1 MNERPGRKALF
12 TGALPGAPASDPSK
26 EIAAHVRQLN
36 DEIADALSSAVAGKP
51 AGSLESSKF
60 GVEYSSLID
69 AVNGTLDYIRQVLVL
84 PVTSPAP
91 AVITSGQVRD
101 YEQTIADLRHQLEQA
116 TSAAEATDAETAG
129 ISSDQAR
136 VYENT
141 IADLSHRLEQA
152 TAAARATH
160 MAAVSAEQVQ
170 QYRKTIADLEH
181 RFELMVEKNP
191 VPMLL
196 TTPAFQIT
204 EANDAYAAMSGIK
217 SGDLTNTSLT
227 KFHVISQKGEGAK
240 VALHEKR
247 RSFGEVTVELPSGIH
262 VLEQFCIPVIGGDG
276 TITSLMFVYN
286 DITAQKKKNE
296 EIEQLRYR
304 SETIVKENPIPM
316 LMTNAG
322 FVIIEAN
329 PAFAAMSGITLD
341 RVIGM
346 SVREIKILE
355 QKGEGA
361 KVAIRDRKRAFG
373 EVTVELPS
381 GKHIL
386 EQYVVP
392 ILDASKEIASLLFV
406 YNDVSEQRREHLE
419 LVKKMDEAATLKQRS
434 DIIVRQNP
442 MPIMLMDTSFRIL
455 MVNEA
460 YTSLTGLAKE
470 RLVGMN
476 ARDFRILE
484 QTGEGLKKV
493 LTEKKR
499 SFGEIKIEFP
509 TGIRILDQYGI
520 PMTDAQGNLSTILT
534 VYNDVTAQREQEKKI
549 KQMMDEATANA
560 ELLSQS
566 AAELQSA
573 LAKIAAGDLT
583 YHVSIDEADPLV
595 RLKMDYNTAV
605 DSIHKV
611 LSELLT
617 AVKRLDATVNDTIRS
632 TEEIARATEQ
642 VAVSGQKATDNAKA
656 QLSSVEKIASEMS
669 DVSASIEEIA
679 STTHD
684 VLSHADKASKEG
696 IEAAEIGRIATSKMQ
711 NVEQISKQ
719 SVDEIIALNEQ
730 MRQISKIVN
739 LITDIAS
746 QTNLLALNAAIEAA
760 RAGEHGRGFAVVAG
774 EVKNLAG
781 ESKKASGQIENLIK
795 AIQSKSDQTATSM
808 KKSFE
813 EIQSGID
820 SVNKTVDSLNRI
832 VSEARIVSNGV
843 NEITKATED
852 QARATTQLMSVVE
865 SVTQLTRDN
874 QQRMEDMAALAEET
888 SASTEEIA
896 SASAELAAM
905 AEHSRKMVEEFRL
918 N

>member
-1 MNERPGRKALF
+1 MSERPGRKALF
-12 TGALPGAPASDPSK
+12 TGVLPGILPAGDPSK

-36 DEIADALSSAVAGKP
+36 DDIAAALSSAVAGKP
-51 AGSLESSKF
+51 AGALDPSKF
-60 GVEYSSLID
+60 GVEYSTLVT
-69 AVNGTLDYIRQVLVL
+69 AVNSTLAHIKSAPL
-84 PVTSPAP
+84 PAAPVVPAGISSEM
-91 AVITSGQVRD
+91 ARE
-101 YEQTIADLRHQLEQA
+101 YEQTIADLEARLKQA
-116 TSAAEATDAETAG
+116 NAAAMATDTATGSG
-129 ISSDQAR
+129 ISADQSR
-136 VYENT
+136 QYK
-141 IADLSHRLEQA
+141 
-152 TAAARATH
+152 
-160 MAAVSAEQVQ
+160 SA
-170 QYRKTIADLEH
+170 IADLEH
-181 RFELMVEKNP
+181 RLELMVEKNP
-191 VPMLL
+191 VPLLL
-196 TTPAFQIT
+196 TTPSFLIT
-204 EANDAYAAMSGIK
+204 EANAAYVAMSGIK
-217 SGDLTNTSLT
+217 SEELKNTSLT
-227 KFHVISQKGEGAK
+227 KFHVLGQKGEGAK

-262 VLEQFCIPVIGGDG
+262 VLEQYCIPVIAGDG
-276 TITSLMFVYN
+276 AITSLMFVYN

-296 EIEQLRYR
+296 EIEQLRNR
-304 SETIVKENPIPM
+304 SETIVKENPVPM
-316 LMTNAG
+316 LMTDAA
-322 FVIIEAN
+322 FVVIEAN
-329 PAFAAMSGITLD
+329 PAYATMSGIPHE
-341 RVIGM
+341 RIIGM

-361 KVAIRDRKRAFG
+361 KVAIKEKKRAFG

-381 GKHIL
+381 GRHIL

-392 ILDASKEIASLLFV
+392 ILDAAKEIASLLFV

-419 LVKKMDEAATLKQRS
+419 LVKKMEEAATLKQRS

-442 MPIMLMDTSFRIL
+442 MPIMLMDTSFKIL

-460 YTSLTGLAKE
+460 YISLTGLAKE
-470 RLVGMN
+470 RLVGTS
-476 ARDFRILE
+476 ARDFKILE

-493 LTEKKR
+493 LVEKKR

-509 TGIRILDQYGI
+509 TGVHILDQYGI
-520 PMTDAQGNLSTILT
+520 PITDAQGNLTTLLC

-549 KQMMDEATANA
+549 KAMMDEATASA

-573 LAKIAAGDLT
+573 MAKMATGDLT
-583 YHVSIDEADPLV
+583 IHVSIDEADPLV
-595 RLKMDYNTAV
+595 RLKVDYNTTV

-611 LSELLT
+611 LSDLLA
-617 AVKRLDATVNDTIRS
+617 AVKRLDTTVNDTIKS

-656 QLSSVEKIASEMS
+656 QLGSVEKISSEMS

-696 IEAAEIGRIATSKMQ
+696 MKAAEIGNVATSKMQ

-719 SVDEIIALNEQ
+719 SVDDIIALNEQ

-739 LITDIAS
+739 LIADIAS

-813 EIQSGID
+813 EIKTGIE
-820 SVNKTVDSLNRI
+820 SVNKTVESLNLI
-832 VSEARIVSNGV
+832 VSEAKIVSMGV

-852 QARATTQLMSVVE
+852 QARATTQLMSMIE
-865 SVTQLTRDN
+865 SVTVLTRDN

-888 SASTEEIA
+888 SASTQEIA

>member
-1 MNERPGRKALF
+1 MF
-12 TGALPGAPASDPSK
+12 TGALPGVSPAGDPSK

-36 DEIADALSSAVAGKP
+36 NEIADALSSAVAGKP
-51 AGSLESSKF
+51 SGALDSSKF

-69 AVNGTLDYIRQVLVL
+69 AVNSTLDYIRQVLVL
-84 PVTSPAP
+84 PATPSVPAGISSEQ
-91 AVITSGQVRD
+91 ARE
-101 YEQTIADLRHQLEQA
+101 YEQRISDLSNRLEQA
-116 TSAAEATDAETAG
+116 TTAAKVTAPIAAG
-129 ISSDQAR
+129 ISSEQAR
-136 VYENT
+136 EYEQK
-141 IADLSHRLEQA
+141 ISDLSIRLEQA
-152 TAAARATH
+152 TAAARATPV
-160 MAAVSAEQVQ
+160 AAVSTEQVP
-170 QYRKTIADLEH
+170 QYKKAIAELEH
-181 RFELMVEKNP
+181 RLELMVEKNP

-204 EANDAYAAMSGIK
+204 EANDAYAVMSGIK
-217 SGDLTNTSLT
+217 SGDLKNTSLT
-227 KFHVISQKGEGAK
+227 KFHVLGQKGEGAK

-262 VLEQFCIPVIGGDG
+262 VLEQYCIPVIAGDG
-276 TITSLMFVYN
+276 TISSLMFVYN
-286 DITAQKKKNE
+286 DITTQKKKNE

-316 LMTNAG
+316 LMTDAG
-322 FVIIEAN
+322 FVVVEAN
-329 PAFAAMSGITLD
+329 PAFATMSGMNLD
-341 RVIGM
+341 RIIGM

-361 KVAIRDRKRAFG
+361 KVAIREKKRAFG

-392 ILDASKEIASLLFV
+392 ILSAEKAIASLLFV

-419 LVKKMDEAATLKQRS
+419 LLKKMEEAASLKQRS

-442 MPIMLMDTSFRIL
+442 MPIMLMDTSFKIL

-470 RLVGMN
+470 RLVGMS
-476 ARDFRILE
+476 ARDFKILE
-484 QTGEGLKKV
+484 QSGEGLKKV

-509 TGIRILDQYGI
+509 TGIHILDQYGI
-520 PMTDAQGNLSTILT
+520 PITDAQGNLSTILT

-549 KQMMDEATANA
+549 KQMMDDATANA
-560 ELLSQS
+560 ELLSES

-583 YHVSIDEADPLV
+583 YHVSIDDADPLV
-595 RLKMDYNTAV
+595 KLKVDYNTAV
-605 DSIHKV
+605 DSIQKV
-611 LSELLT
+611 LSDLLD
-617 AVKRLDATVNDTIRS
+617 AVKRLDGTVNDTIKS

-656 QLSSVEKIASEMS
+656 QLVSVEKIASEMS

-696 IEAAEIGRIATSKMQ
+696 IEAAEIGRVATGKMQ

-719 SVDEIIALNEQ
+719 SVDEITALNEQ

-781 ESKKASGQIENLIK
+781 ESKKASGQIESLIK

-813 EIQSGID
+813 EIKAGIE
-820 SVNKTVDSLNRI
+820 SVNKTVESLNTI
-832 VSEARIVSNGV
+832 VSEAKIVSMGV

-852 QARATTQLMSVVE
+852 QARATTQLMSVIE